1 MGFLRHLFD
10 LQWLASIWVA
20 RSAAHFV
27 RGERPATDRSLADH
41 AVAERGL
48 DGLDVAHGA
57 RSGTQNMSVDP
68 RHMDTFFLRRPM
80 VWSKS

>member
-48 DGLDVAHGA
+48 DGLDFAGA
-57 RSGTQNMSVDP
+57 RSGTQNMSVDS
-68 RHMDTFFLRRPM
+68 RHMTRFSCGDQWFG
-80 VWSKS
+80 SKS